1 LPAASGLLR
10 GIDRAAFAVALTE
23 RLRRAGVSVGLT
35 GTDDFVR
42 ALSVSP
48 PRSTAELY
56 WIARITFLKRRE
68 DIVAFETIFAGGN
81 HTLSEISG
89 HSNPKRAAAGSTT
102 DDAQDGGG
110 LPWATLPPVVGA
122 AEDDA
127 GELTVPQLLPS
138 ALDRLADRPFEELDP
153 DELAALGAWLR
164 EAIRDWPSRRT
175 RRQATDP
182 AGHRIAVRPTI
193 ARARRTGWEP
203 IHLVHVKPVRKPRRV
218 VVLCDVSQSMQAQ
231 LPAYRIL
238 TTALEEVADAATFAF
253 ATRLSRGLADVPD
266 RFGGTRIAT
275 NVRALV
281 RDHGDLL
288 RGAVVMIASD
298 GWDSDPPAEL
308 AAAMARLRRR
318 AYRVIWLN
326 PRAGAESFQPTV
338 AAMAAAFPH
347 CDELLPADT
356 FRSLRA
362 AVSSIASRGSRGGT
376 GRR

>member
-1 LPAASGLLR
+1 MPAGSGLLR
-10 GIDRAAFAVALTE
+10 GIDRAAFAVAFTV
-23 RLRRAGVSVGLT
+23 RLRRAGVPVGLT
-35 GTDDFVR
+35 GTEDFVR
-42 ALSVSP
+42 AISVSP
-48 PRSTAELY
+48 PMSTAELY
-56 WIARITFLKRRE
+56 WIARITFLKRHE
-68 DIVAFETIFAGGN
+68 DLGAFETIFTGEL
-81 HTLSEISG
+81 TTRSEVSG
-89 HSNPKRAAAGSTT
+89 QRGEKRAAAGSTSEGVR
-102 DDAQDGGG
+102 DGGG
-110 LPWATLPPVVGA
+110 LPWATLAPVVDS
-122 AEDDA
+122 AEDEA
-127 GELTVPQLLPS
+127 GGLTAPQLLPS
-138 ALDRLADRPFEELDP
+138 ALDRLADRPFEDLDP

-164 EAIRDWPSRRT
+164 EAIRDWPARRT

-218 VVLCDVSQSMQAQ
+218 VMLCDVSQSMQAQ
-231 LPAYRIL
+231 LPAYRML
-238 TTALEEVADAATFAF
+238 MTALEDVADAATFAF
-253 ATRLSRGLADVPD
+253 ATRLSRGLADAPD

-275 NVRALV
+275 NLKALL

-288 RGAVVMIASD
+288 RGAIVIIASD

-326 PRAGAESFQPTV
+326 PRAGADGFQPRV
-338 AAMAAAFPH
+338 GAMAAALPY

-362 AVSSIASRGSRGGT
+362 ALSSIASRGSRGGT